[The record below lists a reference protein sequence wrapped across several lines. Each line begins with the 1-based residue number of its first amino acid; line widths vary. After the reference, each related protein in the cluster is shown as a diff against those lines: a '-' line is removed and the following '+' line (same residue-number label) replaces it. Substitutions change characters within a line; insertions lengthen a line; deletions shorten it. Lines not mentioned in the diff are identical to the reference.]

1 MPSPRHLIAAFCTLL
16 ALSTLATTAF
26 AQDEPTADEL
36 AQQYFDEGASFFI
49 EGNYARAI
57 LSFRRAFDQRPD
69 PMILYN
75 MSLAHSRLGNHREAY
90 QTTLATRRMEGLPEQ
105 ARVRVDARVNALY
118 VVVNAEALAPRMAA
132 IAAGEETDTQT
143 SATEEVAEITR
154 QAPTPAQPGQPVR
167 PIAPPLDLNPQPE
180 DMGLVG
186 WAGVGT
192 TVVGAGLLTGALLI
206 DRGLSSD
213 IEAYQQASDQG
224 RLDDYNQ
231 LRADI
236 ETRANTGK
244 ILLYSGAGAAAL
256 GLGMWIFGATSAAD
270 TNIDVAFAPDGSS
283 GLVRFSTSF

>member
-1 MPSPRHLIAAFCTLL
+1 MSSPRHPIAALCTLL
-16 ALSTLATTAF
+16 AFSMLATSAF

-90 QTTLATRRMEGLPEQ
+90 ETTLATQSMEGLPEQ
-105 ARVRVDARVNALY
+105 AKVRVDARADALF
-118 VVVNAEALAPRMAA
+118 VVVNAEELAPRIAA
-132 IAAGEETDTQT
+132 ITAAEKSAERT
-143 SATEEVAEITR
+143 SA
-154 QAPTPAQPGQPVR
+154 QSSQPGLS
-167 PIAPPLDLNPQPE
+167 IAPPLDLVRQPE
-180 DMGLVG
+180 GMGLVG

-192 TVVGAGLLTGALLI
+192 TVVGAGLLTGALLV
-206 DRGLSSD
+206 DRSLASD

-224 RLDDYNQ
+224 RLSDYNE

-236 ETRANTGK
+236 ESRANTGK

-256 GLGMWIFGATSAAD
+256 GLGMWIFGVTSAAD
-270 TNIDVAFAPDGSS
+270 SNIDVAFAPDGSS
-283 GLVRFSTSF
+283 GLVRFSTTF

>member
-1 MPSPRHLIAAFCTLL
+1 MPSPRHLIAALCTLL
-16 ALSTLATTAF
+16 ALSTLATSAF

-36 AQQYFDEGASFFI
+36 ALQYFDEGASFFI

-90 QTTLATRRMEGLPEQ
+90 QTTLATQRMEGLPEQ

-118 VVVNAEALAPRMAA
+118 VVINAEALAPRMAA
-132 IAAGEETDTQT
+132 IAAGDETQEET

-154 QAPTPAQPGQPVR
+154 QAPTPAQPARPVR
-167 PIAPPLDLNPQPE
+167 PIAPPLDLDQQPE
-180 DMGLVG
+180 GMGLVG

-206 DRGLSSD
+206 DRSLATD
-213 IEAYQQASDQG
+213 IDAYQQASDQG

>member
-167 PIAPPLDLNPQPE
+167 PIAPPLDLDPQPE
-180 DMGLVG
+180 GMGLVG